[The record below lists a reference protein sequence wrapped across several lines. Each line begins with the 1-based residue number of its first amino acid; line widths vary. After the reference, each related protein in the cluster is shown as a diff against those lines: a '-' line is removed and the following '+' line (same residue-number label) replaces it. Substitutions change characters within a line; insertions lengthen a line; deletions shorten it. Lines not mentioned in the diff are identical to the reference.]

1 LILTGD
7 VVMKK
12 EALLLVL
19 IALLIGGAGYGEEPK
34 EQYIY
39 VAPNAVQARE
49 FNIFTTITLTNT
61 TDYWFNPRV
70 YLIDPDGDIIWQLSP
85 LLKSYGT
92 WQKASTDIVPE
103 DFRGSIWVVSPQ
115 PIVSS
120 AFIHQMNGTGLL
132 SLLGT
137 AKLERI
143 GGARVEALLN
153 P

>member
-1 LILTGD
+1 MRRET
-7 VVMKK
+7 
-12 EALLLVL
+12 LLVL
-19 IALLIGGAGYGEEPK
+19 VVALFVCQAGFGGEPS
-34 EQYIY
+34 EQHIY
-39 VAPNAVQARE
+39 VAPNAVQAKE
-49 FNIFTTITLTNT
+49 FGIFTTVTLTNT

-70 YLIDPDGDIIWQLSP
+70 YLIDPDGEIILQLSP

-92 WQKASTDIVPE
+92 WQKASTDIVSE
-103 DFRGSIWVVSPQ
+103 DFRGSIWVVSPE

-120 AFIHQMNGTGLL
+120 AFIHQMNGAGSL

-143 GGARVEALLN
+143 SGVRAEALLN

>member
-1 LILTGD
+1 MRREALQVLLLILLGCG
-7 VVMKK
+7 
-12 EALLLVL
+12 
-19 IALLIGGAGYGEEPK
+19 IGYGGEPK

-39 VAPNAVQARE
+39 VAPNAVQAKE
-49 FNIFTTITLTNT
+49 FDIFTTITLTNT

-70 YLIDPDGDIIWQLSP
+70 YLIDPDGEIIWQLSP

-92 WQKASTDIVPE
+92 WQKATTDIVTE
-103 DFRGSIWVVSPQ
+103 DFRGSIWVVSPE

-120 AFIHQMNGTGLL
+120 AFIHQISGKGSL

-143 GGARVEALLN
+143 GGARVETLLN